1 MQPYTGSGHKCG
13 GGLEPVVTDPVHR
26 DLVPAP
32 STHRQSPQQTR
43 AGHTNGCQSIMCRDP
58 QARVTMAHCRDC
70 RCTRAGLPGVEPGT
84 RNHGVNQLFGRRLL
98 RRPKGN
104 AMRATGRAHRLPT
117 SAVGLECSDSPVKTR
132 EEHHASD
139 LLRRSRPHCS
149 LCREKKKRLLS
160 TCPWGLARFVGNFRV
175 ALPSSKMYGKKSLR
189 IRASR
194 RAARIRNAYTT
205 CTRSLEHV
213 LARSEFLHTLD
224 SKTIRQ

>member
-43 AGHTNGCQSIMCRDP
+43 AGHTHGCQWMKRRDP
-58 QARVTMAHCRDC
+58 QAHETIAHCRDC

-139 LLRRSRPHCS
+139 LLRRSRPHWS
-149 LCREKKKRLLS
+149 GGEIF
-160 TCPWGLARFVGNFRV
+160 GF
-175 ALPSSKMYGKKSLR
+175 
-189 IRASR
+189 
-194 RAARIRNAYTT
+194 
-205 CTRSLEHV
+205 
-213 LARSEFLHTLD
+213 
-224 SKTIRQ
+224 

>member
-1 MQPYTGSGHKCG
+1 MQPYTGSGHKCS

-43 AGHTNGCQSIMCRDP
+43 AGHTHGCQWIKLFDL
-58 QARVTMAHCRDC
+58 QAHKTISHCRDC

-117 SAVGLECSDSPVKTR
+117 SAVGLVCSESPAETR
-132 EEHHASD
+132 EEQHASD
-139 LLRRSRPHCS
+139 PLRRSRPHWS
-149 LCREKKKRLLS
+149 LTRKKKALPRPLLS
-160 TCPWGLARFVGNFRV
+160 TCP
-175 ALPSSKMYGKKSLR
+175 YR
-189 IRASR
+189 IP
-194 RAARIRNAYTT
+194 I
-205 CTRSLEHV
+205 CE
-213 LARSEFLHTLD
+213 
-224 SKTIRQ
+224 

>member
-58 QARVTMAHCRDC
+58 QARVTIAHCRDC

-149 LCREKKKRLLS
+149 LCREKKTTSPFYLPLGTCAFRRKLS
-160 TCPWGLARFVGNFRV
+160 CR
-175 ALPSSKMYGKKSLR
+175 SSS
-189 IRASR
+189 
-194 RAARIRNAYTT
+194 
-205 CTRSLEHV
+205 C
-213 LARSEFLHTLD
+213 
-224 SKTIRQ
+224 

>member
-98 RRPKGN
+98 RRQKGN
-104 AMRATGRAHRLPT
+104 ARRGIGRAHRLPM
-117 SAVGLECSDSPVKTR
+117 SAVGLVCSESPAETR
-132 EEHHASD
+132 EEQHASD
-139 LLRRSRPHCS
+139 PLRRSRQHWSGSEICMH
-149 LCREKKKRLLS
+149 
-160 TCPWGLARFVGNFRV
+160 W
-175 ALPSSKMYGKKSLR
+175 
-189 IRASR
+189 RASFGR
-194 RAARIRNAYTT
+194 RHAL
-205 CTRSLEHV
+205 SLL
-213 LARSEFLHTLD
+213 LALTLRPGR
-224 SKTIRQ
+224 KGF